1 MQTVELN
8 SKIYISTK
16 LNSNTAAAAAAV
28 PPTFAV
34 FVVRNIKL
42 MHQRSSF

>member
-16 LNSNTAAAAAAV
+16 LNSNTAAAAAV